1 MLLNNWLKFD
11 DVELNDYLNREL
23 EITDKGQVKSTATNL
38 ITVLVNP
45 SFCKEQSVISGNIFF
60 DSCSRTI
67 QFFGKLK
74 GENHSELEIRKWND
88 HMTNVLGVEIEREFG
103 IKYAKNRM
111 EDAIT
116 FVAHKRTV
124 NLPAMYMKSLSY
136 DGKEYIKKLLPK
148 YLGADDTLLNS
159 WIMKHVLVGMVKRV
173 FNPGCKFDELMV
185 LTGIQGVGKTSFI
198 EKLALLPEWYCSLN
212 NIKGKDAVSNLV
224 GKVVIELEEFVA
236 LRNAKSADEAKLF
249 ISARTSTVRLPYER
263 FSTDVKRT
271 CILIATTNDATF
283 LGDFSGERRYL
294 PVKVNAEN
302 IQIPLM
308 YDPEK
313 YPVLETITR
322 KEHEEIIKQDFEGA
336 VAEAVYLYEN
346 KLHDF
351 YLPKELRSDLDFVIQ
366 THKSDNRHVQN
377 FFDFMEWKIT
387 KSDTPNLL
395 CSAEFT
401 SRYPETN
408 EKVFSELMANEMID
422 EWRLEPSV
430 KSKKV
435 RIDGVIRVSK
445 KFYKRNENTDFIEV
459 DSTDIPF

>member
-1 MLLNNWLKFD
+1 MEEGMLLNNWLKFD

-45 SFCKEQSVISGNIFF
+45 SFCKEQSIISGNIFF

-67 QFFGKLK
+67 QFYRKLK
-74 GENHSELEIRKWND
+74 GEKHSELEIRKWND

-103 IKYAKNRM
+103 IKYSKNRM

-148 YLGADDTLLNS
+148 YLGAEDTALNS

-224 GKVVIELEEFVA
+224 GKVVVELEEFVA

-271 CILIATTNDATF
+271 CILIATTN
-283 LGDFSGERRYL
+283 
-294 PVKVNAEN
+294 
-302 IQIPLM
+302 I
-308 YDPEK
+308 
-313 YPVLETITR
+313 
-322 KEHEEIIKQDFEGA
+322 
-336 VAEAVYLYEN
+336 
-346 KLHDF
+346 
-351 YLPKELRSDLDFVIQ
+351 
-366 THKSDNRHVQN
+366 
-377 FFDFMEWKIT
+377 
-387 KSDTPNLL
+387 
-395 CSAEFT
+395 
-401 SRYPETN
+401 
-408 EKVFSELMANEMID
+408 
-422 EWRLEPSV
+422 
-430 KSKKV
+430 
-435 RIDGVIRVSK
+435 
-445 KFYKRNENTDFIEV
+445 
-459 DSTDIPF
+459 